1 MGQVPTAHL
10 LPSFAN
16 ERVSVDY
23 AGPLTLKI
31 GTTRTP
37 TYCKA
42 YVAIVVC
49 LATESCHIELVSNL
63 TAEGFLAALRR
74 FISRTGK
81 PIQIWSDNASRFH
94 RANKELKELGKCLQQ
109 QNTQDSIMNFCSTQ
123 GIQWKFSL
131 PTGPHHG
138 SIWENG
144 VKACKHH
151 LKPIVGESKLTFEE
165 IATVL
170 CQIEACLNS
179 RPLYTALD
187 SNDDDGIASLTP
199 VHFLTGRPLEALPH
213 QVSTASISTCSN
225 GNFVKP

>member
-23 AGPLTLKI
+23 AGPLTEDWNNTNTNLLQSLCGNRCVPSNWILSYRISVKSHSWSI
-31 GTTRTP
+31 
-37 TYCKA
+37 
-42 YVAIVVC
+42 
-49 LATESCHIELVSNL
+49 SCCPSPFHFKKRETDSNL
-63 TAEGFLAALRR
+63 KRQCITL
-74 FISRTGK
+74 
-81 PIQIWSDNASRFH
+81 H

-138 SIWENG
+138 SVWENG

-165 IATVL
+165 MATVL

-199 VHFLTGRPLEALPH
+199 GHFLTGRPLEALPH
-213 QVSTASISTCSN
+213 QVSTAPISTCSD